1 MAERVVVVNGAAGGI
16 GRAVSRAFAQ
26 CGDRLV
32 LADLNATKLDPLVD
46 ELRGSGAE
54 VRACVV
60 DVSTDAGI
68 AEVFA
73 ASDALG
79 PVGVLANVVGIA
91 SRMSVLEMTAEQW
104 DHMIAVCVRSY
115 ALCSFEA
122 VRRMVANGTR
132 GRIVNISSI
141 VADSVCRGLVHYAT
155 AKGAVDSFT
164 RALAHEV
171 AHHGIT
177 VNAIAPGS
185 IRTDI
190 NAYLDDEPALF
201 AERLGGIPVG
211 RFGVA
216 EEIARTMV
224 WLAEPDSAYV
234 TGVVLPVDG
243 GASLPLPGDPIL
255 KPAIEPLVPPTAEP
269 RRLW

>member
-1 MAERVVVVNGAAGGI
+1 MPGRVVLIGAAGGGI
-16 GRAVSRAFAQ
+16 GRAVSRTFGAA
-26 CGDRLV
+26 GDHLV
-32 LADLNATKLDPLVD
+32 LADLDAVKLDALAT
-46 ELRGSGAE
+46 ELRASGTD
-54 VRACVV
+54 VRTCTV
-60 DVSTDAGI
+60 DLSSDEGI
-68 AEVFA
+68 ARVFA
-73 ASDALG
+73 VVDALG
-79 PVGVLANVVGIA
+79 PVSVLVNTVGIA
-91 SRMSVLEMTAEQW
+91 RRTSVLDMTAAEF
-104 DHMIAVCVRSY
+104 DRMLAVCVRSY
-115 ALCSFEA
+115 VLCSFEA
-122 VRRMVANGTR
+122 VRRMVATGTR
-132 GRIVNISSI
+132 GRILNISSI

-190 NAYLDDEPALF
+190 NAYLDQEPDLF

-216 EEIARTMV
+216 EEIARAAL
-224 WLAEPDSAYV
+224 WLAEPESSYI

-255 KPAIEPLVPPTAEP
+255 KPAIEPVVPSMAEP

>member
-1 MAERVVVVNGAAGGI
+1 MAGHVVIVTGAAGGM
-16 GRAVSRAFAQ
+16 GRAISRAFAQ
-26 CGDRLV
+26 RGDCVV
-32 LADLNATKLDPLVD
+32 LADLDRTRLDAFGS
-46 ELRGSGAE
+46 ELGQSGADI
-54 VRACVV
+54 RMCVA
-60 DVSTDAGI
+60 DLSTDAGI
-68 AEVFA
+68 AELFA
-73 ASDALG
+73 ASDGAG
-79 PVGVLANVVGIA
+79 PVSVLVNTVGIA
-91 SRMSVLEMTAEQW
+91 RRTSVLDMSAADW
-104 DHMIAVCVRSY
+104 DRMIGVCVRSY

-122 VRRMVANGTR
+122 VRRMTANGVR
-132 GRIVNISSI
+132 GRIINISSI

-155 AKGAVDSFT
+155 AKGAIDSFT

-171 AHHGIT
+171 AHYGIT

-190 NAYLDDEPALF
+190 NAYLDNEPALF

-216 EEIARTMV
+216 EEIARTVV
-224 WLAEPDSAYV
+224 WLAEPDSSYI

-255 KPAIEPLVPPTAEP
+255 RPAIEPLVPGSAEP

>member
-1 MAERVVVVNGAAGGI
+1 MAGRVVVVSGAAGGI
-16 GRAVSRAFAQ
+16 GRGISRAFAAR
-26 CGDRLV
+26 GDRLV
-32 LADLNATKLDPLVD
+32 PVDLDRAKLEALTF
-46 ELRGSGAE
+46 ELEASGAT
-54 VRACVV
+54 VRPCLE
-60 DVSTDAGI
+60 DISTDDGI
-68 AEVFA
+68 AAVFA
-73 ASDALG
+73 AADALG
-79 PVGVLANVVGIA
+79 AVDVLVNAVGIA
-91 SRMSVLEMTAEQW
+91 RRTSMLDMTAEQF
-104 DHMIAVCVRSY
+104 DRMMAVCVRSY

-122 VRRMVANGTR
+122 VRRMAAAGKR

-155 AKGAVDSFT
+155 AKGAIDSLT

-171 AHHGIT
+171 AHQGIT

-190 NAYLDDEPALF
+190 NAYLDHEPALF
-201 AERLGGIPVG
+201 EERLGGIPVG

-216 EEIARTMV
+216 EDIARTV
-224 WLAEPDSAYV
+224 LWLAEPDSSYV

-255 KPAIEPLVPPTAEP
+255 KPALQPASPVTAEP